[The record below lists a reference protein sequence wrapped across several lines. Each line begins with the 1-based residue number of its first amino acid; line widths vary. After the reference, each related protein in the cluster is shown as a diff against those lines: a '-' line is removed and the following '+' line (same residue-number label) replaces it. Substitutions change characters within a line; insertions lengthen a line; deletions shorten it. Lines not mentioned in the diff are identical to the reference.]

1 MNLTQLVLPVL
12 CLGLGAACT
21 SVDYGDP
28 DKTET
33 LTIEFGS
40 TDLKTFASHMVENF
54 AKAPGLTHMAGPG
67 KEDDAR
73 VIAVFGG
80 IANETRE
87 HINTDQ
93 ISREIQTD
101 LFKTFKF
108 RWVAGDEASGQ
119 DEIAKQVRFQ
129 NSGVVSPDMAKQF
142 GRQLGAEIV
151 FYGALS
157 DIYKTSGRSLESLG
171 AKRKDLYYQFYMTAV
186 NIETGE
192 LMWTETVD
200 IRKTATVGLF
210 GSG

>member
-1 MNLTQLVLPVL
+1 MNLTQLLFPVL

-21 SVDYGDP
+21 SVDYEDP
-28 DKTET
+28 DKKET

-40 TDLKTFASHMVENF
+40 TDLKTFARHMVEEF
-54 AKAPGLTHMAGPG
+54 SKAPGLTHMAGPG
-67 KEDDAR
+67 KEEDAR

-101 LFKTFKF
+101 LFRTFKF
-108 RWVAGDEASGQ
+108 RWVAGEEASGQ
-119 DEIAKQVRFQ
+119 EEIAKQVRFQ
-129 NSGVVSPDMAKQF
+129 NSGVVNPEMAKQF
-142 GRQLGAEIV
+142 GEQLGAEIV

-157 DIYKTSGRSLESLG
+157 DIYKKSGRSLESLG

-186 NIETGE
+186 NIRTGE
-192 LMWTETVD
+192 LMWTETAD
-200 IRKTATVGLF
+200 IRKTETVGLF